1 MNEQNKMTPEQ
12 KRIYEQDMRRLVIR
26 FTKDYLQSSAF
37 TDRKL
42 TDTPTDKNQVVPRG
56 YVTANGTVANRPMSS
71 VATVGQPYF
80 ATDTNIPMTFSTGGW
95 RNGVGSIVASA

>member
-1 MNEQNKMTPEQ
+1 MDKNLIKEQ
-12 KRIYEQDMRRLVIR
+12 VIKIVK
-26 FTKDYLQSSAF
+26 TYLKTSAF

-42 TDTPTDKNQVVPRG
+42 TDTPTDSNQVVPRG
-56 YVTANGTVANRPMSS
+56 YVTANGTVANRPVSS
-71 VATVGQPYF
+71 VAVVGQPYF